1 MAERPTSLSSQ
12 VIAEGREA
20 EMFKSI
26 LVAWD
31 GSEHAKRA
39 LAEAVDLA
47 RTQDGR
53 LTLLTVAAP
62 LHVWPGYVPPISEA
76 DLVDAAEQTL
86 AEGEALVPE
95 GIPVSGRTAAGH
107 PGTELL
113 KRAEAADHDL
123 IVMGSRGRGA
133 VRSAF
138 LGSVSHFVLNHT
150 TVPVLIIHDGERE
163 SAVSEGDS

>member
-1 MAERPTSLSSQ
+1 
-12 VIAEGREA
+12 
-20 EMFKSI
+20 MFRSI

-47 RTQDGR
+47 RKQDAR

-62 LHVWPGYVPPISEA
+62 LHAWPGYVPPVSQA
-76 DLVDAAEQTL
+76 DLISAAEKIL

-95 GIPVSGRTAAGH
+95 GIPVSGRTAAGD
-107 PGTELL
+107 PGLELV
-113 KRAEAADHDL
+113 KRAAAADHDL

>member
-1 MAERPTSLSSQ
+1 
-12 VIAEGREA
+12 
-20 EMFKSI
+20 MFKSI

-62 LHVWPGYVPPISEA
+62 PYVWPGYVLPITQA
-76 DLVDAAEQTL
+76 DLDNAAEQIL

-113 KRAEAADHDL
+113 KRAAAADHDL

-133 VRSAF
+133 VRSAV
-138 LGSVSHFVLNHT
+138 LGSVSHFVLNHA
-150 TVPVLIIHDGERE
+150 TVPVLIVHDRGRE
-163 SAVSEGDS
+163 SAPSDAEGDG

>member
-1 MAERPTSLSSQ
+1 
-12 VIAEGREA
+12 
-20 EMFKSI
+20 MFKSI

-39 LAEAVDLA
+39 LGEAVDVA
-47 RTQDGR
+47 RTQDST

-62 LHVWPGYVPPISEA
+62 IQNWPGYVLPISE
-76 DLVDAAEQTL
+76 DELVSSAEEIL

-95 GIPVSGRTAAGH
+95 GIRVSGRTAAGH

-113 KRAEAADHDL
+113 KRAAAADHDL

-133 VRSAF
+133 VRSAV

-150 TVPVLIIHDGERE
+150 TIPVLIIHDGSME
-163 SAVSEGDS
+163 SADSAPEGSG

>member
-1 MAERPTSLSSQ
+1 
-12 VIAEGREA
+12 
-20 EMFKSI
+20 MFKSI

-39 LAEAVDLA
+39 LGEAVDLA
-47 RTQDGR
+47 RTQAAT

-62 LHVWPGYVPPISEA
+62 LHAWPGYVPPISED
-76 DLVDAAEQTL
+76 DLVSGAEEIL

-95 GIPVSGRTAAGH
+95 GIPVSGRAAAGH
-107 PGTELL
+107 PGTELV
-113 KRAEAADHDL
+113 KSAAAGDHDL

-133 VRSAF
+133 VRSAV

-150 TVPVLIIHDGERE
+150 TLPVLVIHDGSRE
-163 SAVSEGDS
+163 SGASGLESAG